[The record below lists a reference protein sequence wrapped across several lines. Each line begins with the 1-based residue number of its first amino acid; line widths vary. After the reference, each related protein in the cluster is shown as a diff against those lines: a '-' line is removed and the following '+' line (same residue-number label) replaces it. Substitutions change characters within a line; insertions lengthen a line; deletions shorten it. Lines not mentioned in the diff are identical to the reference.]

1 MSDISS
7 ISYLEQLPNEL
18 FLEIFSFFSASDLQ
32 YSWLRLNYRITAIL
46 RSTDLFICVKE
57 TEDIVGQKVLFTQ
70 FHDQVISLKD
80 YRRYPHSPLN
90 LCHFINLRLLILN
103 KYFLEQTEVL
113 KPLYM
118 PQLEHLS
125 LNYCSAPY
133 SLFERILFSTFERFL
148 HLLSFKAYNVRWIHD
163 ESRIQ
168 TTINTTLQTL
178 HYNKIYG
185 VPLTWLGYSFQ
196 NLIVFKGTIKN
207 CPESDKPPLMLRRV
221 DVYINGDCLHIEQ
234 LVHLISKLTHL
245 RLRCTARS
253 WSFFY
258 ELASALH
265 DSRFL
270 KEVRL
275 KIDINPS
282 RMDFFDLE
290 LARSMSS
297 KWFGT
302 LEQSNNSSYGSW
314 FCVYTPRRG
323 LSKVNNT

>member
-1 MSDISS
+1 
-7 ISYLEQLPNEL
+7 
-18 FLEIFSFFSASDLQ
+18 
-32 YSWLRLNYRITAIL
+32 
-46 RSTDLFICVKE
+46 
-57 TEDIVGQKVLFTQ
+57 
-70 FHDQVISLKD
+70 
-80 YRRYPHSPLN
+80 
-90 LCHFINLRLLILN
+90 
-103 KYFLEQTEVL
+103 
-113 KPLYM
+113 M

-178 HYNKIYG
+178 HYNNTFAVSLNWI
-185 VPLTWLGYSFQ
+185 GYSFP
-196 NLIVFKGTIKN
+196 NLMEFKGIIKN
-207 CPESDKPPLMLRRV
+207 CHKCDKPPLMLRRA
-221 DVYINGDCLHIEQ
+221 DISTFGECFHIEQ
-234 LVHLISKLTHL
+234 LVNLISQLTHL

-275 KIDINPS
+275 KIDIDTY